1 MGKRILVTVS
11 RTYDNPAEMERV
23 LRAAWTWAPGAV
35 LVHGA
40 QKDSD
45 LRAVRIWASL
55 GGQDEPHP
63 VRWRPEWN
71 EGKVWKFAGFDRS
84 EKMAKLGADLCL
96 AFFGPCD
103 REDCSLRGK
112 HASHGASHCS
122 GYADRVC
129 GIMTRRFGSPI
140 PRA

>member
-1 MGKRILVTVS
+1 MAKRILVTVS

-40 QKDSD
+40 QRDSD
-45 LRAVRIWASL
+45 LKAARIWAEF
-55 GGQDEPHP
+55 GGEDEPHRANWRPDGGP
-63 VRWRPEWN
+63 VRKYAGMDRN
-71 EGKVWKFAGFDRS
+71 E
-84 EKMAKLGADLCL
+84 EMAKLGADLCL
-96 AFFGPCD
+96 AFIGPCD
-103 REDCSLRGK
+103 REYCSLRGK
-112 HASHGASHCS
+112 HASHGAAHCS